1 MSINTYKCVDVGSE
15 NCPCELAVTGDC
27 LTCSRLQGKEIC
39 DCDWKG
45 VCILN
50 EFMFNG
56 RHAQNRRK
64 EKECPVLS
72 KYRADSDFIILEIG
86 VQKGF
91 AIRCMYPGTYLF
103 LRSPE
108 YDHYYDVPVSI
119 LDVSLSRPSVTV
131 GIRILSAK
139 TKALNEAEKAV
150 FVRGPYR
157 GGMAGKNFRNMG
169 GRIVIL
175 SSGAGVCPGIFACNL
190 LSAASEVSLIAKDAP
205 FEKEM
210 VRKFF
215 HPRDFILT
223 DSAGKERK
231 RKYSRGGNIVF
242 RDFESDRE
250 MEKIRRSVRMEK
262 PDFIVILGSR
272 KFVAE
277 MYGAMREFRTQARFV
292 TSNNVSICCGEG
304 ICGACEITLRSGEK
318 IRMCKCS
325 ESADPEELFAEP
337 VQSLNR

>member
-1 MSINTYKCVDVGSE
+1 MKQYVKYHQVREYQT
-15 NCPCELAVTGDC
+15 
-27 LTCSRLQGKEIC
+27 LTECFGEIGQLYSTDTAFTFYERDGKERTISYPDFVNDVYALAHSFC
-39 DCDWKG
+39 ERK
-45 VCILN
+45 
-50 EFMFNG
+50 MNG
-56 RHAQNRRK
+56 KHIAIAGQNSY
-64 EKECPVLS
+64 EWVLVFC
-72 KYRADSDFIILEIG
+72 AAGLVG
-86 VQKGF
+86 
-91 AIRCMYPGTYLF
+91 C
-103 LRSPE
+103 
-108 YDHYYDVPVSI
+108 
-119 LDVSLSRPSVTV
+119 TV
-131 GIRILSAK
+131 IPIDIENS
-139 TKALNEAEKAV
+139 
-150 FVRGPYR
+150 
-157 GGMAGKNFRNMG
+157 
-169 GRIVIL
+169 
-175 SSGAGVCPGIFACNL
+175 
-190 LSAASEVSLIAKDAP
+190 
-205 FEKEM
+205 EKEM

-223 DSAGKERK
+223 DSAGKERN